1 MRIDPNLS
9 VVPVSSD
16 ASKPATTAKSSQA
29 QAPSQQASVV
39 ALSTAGAAVVADPDA
54 ASAAQTAKIE
64 KLRMAVEKGTY
75 KVDFETLASRIVDD
89 DLGRAAA
96 YRS

>member
-16 ASKPATTAKSSQA
+16 ASKPATTAKSTQA
-29 QAPSQQASVV
+29 QAPSQASVV